1 MPRPLS
7 HNYSFVC
14 LLYNIQMLVYH
25 NHHPPKKEKIWR
37 KGDVVHPI
45 GNSYSENSEET
56 LQTSQLL
63 PYNEGFSQ
71 SPQLQTSNC
80 VLFPPP
86 LWVLIIEPLKL
97 HMVHCGRK
105 CPSVDVIALYIVAY
119 GSWNILKYTKAGAK
133 FSRKHNYS
141 NVMHCSAPS
150 YSKMERSSLEHFMQF

>member
-25 NHHPPKKEKIWR
+25 NYHPPKKEKIWR

-105 CPSVDVIALYIVAY
+105 RPSVDVIALYIVAY
-119 GSWNILKYTKAGAK
+119 GSWNILNLSTQ
-133 FSRKHNYS
+133 
-141 NVMHCSAPS
+141 
-150 YSKMERSSLEHFMQF
+150 MQGQNLVENIIIQMSCTVQRHHTLKWKGHR